1 MRSAKELDRIRKE
14 VERETNKIRTNPKSY
29 IPILEQYLQWFD
41 GNVLDKPDSE
51 AGIETQEGPSAY
63 KEAIQ
68 FLKTQKPIDALIYDT
83 EVAKASEEYAIEI
96 GRLGTTDH
104 DFEETSIEERISKY
118 VDWDIAISEN
128 VDFGGTS
135 GEEIVINL
143 LVDDGVDDRSHR
155 ANLFNTKTK
164 YFGIGVST
172 HKEYELCTV
181 IDYIGDIICY
191 ANKSIETLSKNSS
204 RISYG
209 NLTPMKGN
217 LKVGNKAL
225 DSMMMREQI
234 KNRNKN
240 NVTQE
245 EVVEYNG
252 GDEENPFIDDVDA
265 PENCIRRRLKTFT
278 KRFGRKLLTTTVKTY
293 TLDDGSEEIVTIDEV
308 S

>member
-1 MRSAKELDRIRKE
+1 MRSAKELERIRKE

-29 IPILEQYLQWFD
+29 IPILEQYLEWFD
-41 GNVLDKPDSE
+41 GKVLDKPDSE

-63 KEAIQ
+63 REAIE
-68 FLKTQKPIDALIYDT
+68 FLKVQKPIDALIYDS

-96 GRLGTTDH
+96 GRLGTTEND
-104 DFEETSIEERISKY
+104 ETSIEERISKY

-181 IDYIGDIICY
+181 IDYIGDIIGY
-191 ANKSIETLSKNSS
+191 ANKSIESLSKNSS

-217 LKVGNKAL
+217 VKVGNKAI
-225 DSMMMREQI
+225 DSMIMREQI
-234 KNRNKN
+234 KNRKS

-245 EVVEYNG
+245 EIVEYNG

-265 PENCIRRRLKTFT
+265 PENCIRRKLKTFN
-278 KRFGRKLLTTTVKTY
+278 KRFGRKLLTTTIKTY
-293 TLDDGSEEIVTIDEV
+293 TLDDGSEEIVTIDDV
-308 S
+308 SYIN